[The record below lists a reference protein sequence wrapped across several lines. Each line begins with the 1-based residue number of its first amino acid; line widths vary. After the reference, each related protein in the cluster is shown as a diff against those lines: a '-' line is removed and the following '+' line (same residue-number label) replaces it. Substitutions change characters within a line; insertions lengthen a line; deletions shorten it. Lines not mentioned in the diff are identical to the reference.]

1 MLNTATF
8 FFAQVVTVHPFFTE
22 LYYRRLVQT
31 QHRTCFRIP
40 SPVTYYTT
48 AIYSK
53 FTTGMPLLADA
64 GLQQRHV
71 PPPVKLR
78 RRAAAQSAGGYM
90 SAASF
95 QMVINNWKKCVLY
108 NWKRRD
114 MSAFGKR
121 PQAFVLHGFQPPP
134 PPSGDFV
141 ASAVSKI
148 VTAIE
153 AIFGSKAS
161 DLSYQELHCATYNMV
176 IQRQGEILYNSVCQA
191 FKAQARSVAARL
203 DSCPDAQLL
212 LIYIESWRSYS
223 FALHI
228 ICSFLMYMDH
238 NYCSV
243 LKKPS
248 LHRVGINAF
257 LERACEPGP

>member
-1 MLNTATF
+1 M
-8 FFAQVVTVHPFFTE
+8 
-22 LYYRRLVQT
+22 
-31 QHRTCFRIP
+31 
-40 SPVTYYTT
+40 
-48 AIYSK
+48 
-53 FTTGMPLLADA
+53 
-64 GLQQRHV
+64 
-71 PPPVKLR
+71 
-78 RRAAAQSAGGYM
+78 
-90 SAASF
+90 
-95 QMVINNWKKCVLY
+95 
-108 NWKRRD
+108 
-114 MSAFGKR
+114 
-121 PQAFVLHGFQPPP
+121 LHGFQPPP

-141 ASAVSKI
+141 ASAISKI
-148 VTAIE
+148 VVAIE

-257 LERACEPGP
+257 LERACEPSLRSRVTSVLLSHISTFRSGAICDLEQLRAAVLVLLQMVRDLSLIHI